1 MNSANLSIKSAMLYK
16 SLSTLS
22 QKSETVAVASPFSA
36 TVSLFC
42 DSVDR
47 ALHVTGKVKCCR
59 FVVQLTTQSDL
70 RTTQACR
77 PRVLITSPTSSTAP
91 DL

>member
-1 MNSANLSIKSAMLYK
+1 MVFYKEPNFSFTSKHAHKKVAVAAIVVPAACK

-22 QKSETVAVASPFSA
+22 QKSETVAVVSPFSA

-47 ALHVTGKVKCCR
+47 A
-59 FVVQLTTQSDL
+59 
-70 RTTQACR
+70 
-77 PRVLITSPTSSTAP
+77 
-91 DL
+91 